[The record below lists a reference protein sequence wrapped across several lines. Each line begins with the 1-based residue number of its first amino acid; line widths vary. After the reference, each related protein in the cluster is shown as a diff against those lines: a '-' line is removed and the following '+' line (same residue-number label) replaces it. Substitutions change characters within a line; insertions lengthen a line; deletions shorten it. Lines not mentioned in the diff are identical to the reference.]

1 MKSAKRIKYFSSI
14 SQGQN
19 HIPPPRFQSVHY
31 CLTPLIHLLIIFP
44 SLFYQVR
51 FRGAFHLKFHTH
63 FSPSE
68 KVKISCSFAAVSS
81 IFSPFFSFS
90 VAFWNWASFSIASRV
105 NKTIPLFFLKILL
118 SIAKTILY
126 FSGRICPKILTR
138 ASPLELT
145 EKK

>member
-31 CLTPLIHLLIIFP
+31 CLTPLIHLLIIFT

-51 FRGAFHLKFHTH
+51 FQGAFPLKFNTH

-68 KVKISCSFAAVSS
+68 KVKISCSFAAVFS
-81 IFSPFFSFS
+81 IFYPFFSFS
-90 VAFWNWASFSIASRV
+90 VALWSWGSFSKASRV
-105 NKTIPLFFLKILL
+105 NKTTSLLFHKILL
-118 SIAKTILY
+118 SIVKTFLY
-126 FSGRICPKILTR
+126 FPGRNNQKIQDTCIF
-138 ASPLELT
+138 P
-145 EKK
+145 

>member
-19 HIPPPRFQSVHY
+19 HIPPPRFHLVHY

-51 FRGAFHLKFHTH
+51 FRGAFPLKFHTH

-68 KVKISCSFAAVSS
+68 KVKISCSFAAVFS
-81 IFSPFFSFS
+81 IFSFS
-90 VAFWNWASFSIASRV
+90 VAFWNCASFSIASRV
-105 NKTIPLFFLKILL
+105 NKTTPLFFLKTLL
-118 SIAKTILY
+118 SIAKTFLY
-126 FSGRICPKILTR
+126 FSGRSFPKIQDTCI
-138 ASPLELT
+138 PN
-145 EKK
+145 